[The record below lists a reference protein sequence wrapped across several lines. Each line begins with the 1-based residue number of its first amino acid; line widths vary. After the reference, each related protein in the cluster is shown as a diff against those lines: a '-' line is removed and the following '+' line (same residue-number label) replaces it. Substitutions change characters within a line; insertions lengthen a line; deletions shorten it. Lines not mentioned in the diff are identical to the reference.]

1 VPSLPPCHRGKAITE
16 ARLIRQ
22 QKKNEEKGTP
32 VPAGEAATCTG
43 PYWGTL
49 LASSPAAKTQLF
61 ASARAIGVRWTAGG
75 ADGAAIE
82 VPYVSVMSAA
92 G

>member
-1 VPSLPPCHRGKAITE
+1 MK
-16 ARLIRQ
+16 RQ
-22 QKKNEEKGTP
+22 EKSKEKGTP
-32 VPAGEAATCTG
+32 VPAGEAATCAR

-49 LASSPAAKTQLF
+49 LVSSPAAKTQPF
-61 ASARAIGVRWTAGG
+61 ASARAIGVRWTAVG